1 MIDRLDTPTYSLVIP
16 VFNEEECLAELVG
29 RLRALMGRLDG
40 ATEVVFVDDG
50 SRDRSYEL
58 IAAACREDP
67 RFRAIRFSRNFGH
80 QMAITAGLDFAA
92 GEAVVVMDADLQ
104 DPP

>member
-58 IAAACREDP
+58 IAAACREDATVP
-67 RFRAIRFSRNFGH
+67 GDPVLPQLRSPDGH
-80 QMAITAGLDFAA
+80 HSGAGLRRR
-92 GEAVVVMDADLQ
+92 
-104 DPP
+104 